1 MQSHKISVEPTFYTH
16 CIRTY
21 FSGDAG
27 ADASPSDPVPDPA
40 EARAEEARSLG
51 ARCDARSLTRFSISG
66 GFGERAFRP
75 LPRLSGAAAGG
86 SRFSNLCRS
95 SSMAADL
102 SAFRPLGT
110 ILSVIILNIQPGS
123 AIIGSSLYR
132 ERTRRIPS
140 PPYHATCTEN
150 RSMQRLAAQLDR
162 TTTTQKR
169 EQQKEDNNNKN

>member
-1 MQSHKISVEPTFYTH
+1 MDISRRETYFDPSKDKRRRQTAGSRQRPPPMQSHKISVEPTFYTH
-16 CIRTY
+16 CICTY

-95 SSMAADL
+95 SSMPSLLLLACYYFTGKRAA
-102 SAFRPLGT
+102 
-110 ILSVIILNIQPGS
+110 
-123 AIIGSSLYR
+123 SSHL
-132 ERTRRIPS
+132 
-140 PPYHATCTEN
+140 
-150 RSMQRLAAQLDR
+150 
-162 TTTTQKR
+162 
-169 EQQKEDNNNKN
+169 